1 MLGYPVVVIPC
12 GHHVQELIPKHV
24 TRLLSGRAT
33 TGPGEVLFLKFY
45 NAQNQIRD
53 LIRPDTVLKKFDW
66 NQYEGTSIEE
76 LGFLIKRW
84 SQRQLREGSFQRGDY
99 RWFLCKCCV
108 KSCHLHYKIMFRAP
122 PAAV

>member
-12 GHHVQELIPKHV
+12 GHHVQELIQKHV

-99 RWFLCKCCV
+99 RWFLCKCV
-108 KSCHLHYKIMFRAP
+108 KSCHLYYKIMFRAP